1 MCDWISER
9 IVNRDFVGIPARDKE
24 KMTIGNKTLEFL
36 FVPNLHWPDTMY
48 TFIEEEQILVTC
60 DSFGAHYCL
69 PEVVSSEIKN
79 EADYQSALKYY
90 YDCIIGPFK
99 PFMLKALNRVKT
111 MDISMI
117 CTGHGPVLDT
127 TDSIKTIMQKYEE
140 WSTVINP
147 NPKKT
152 VIIPYVSAY
161 GYTKELAE
169 KIAEGVKDSGDID
182 VRSYDMVEA
191 DKAAVEQELLFADG
205 ILFGTPTI
213 LARLWLLSGS

>member
-1 MCDWISER
+1 
-9 IVNRDFVGIPARDKE
+9 
-24 KMTIGNKTLEFL
+24 
-36 FVPNLHWPDTMY
+36 
-48 TFIEEEQILVTC
+48 
-60 DSFGAHYCL
+60 
-69 PEVVSSEIKN
+69 
-79 EADYQSALKYY
+79 
-90 YDCIIGPFK
+90 
-99 PFMLKALNRVKT
+99 
-111 MDISMI
+111 MI

-140 WSTVINP
+140 WSTVVNP

-191 DKAAVEQELLFADG
+191 DKAAVEPVSYTHLDVYKRQGLNG
-205 ILFGTPTI
+205 PIMQ
-213 LARLWLLSGS
+213 S

>member
-1 MCDWISER
+1 
-9 IVNRDFVGIPARDKE
+9 
-24 KMTIGNKTLEFL
+24 
-36 FVPNLHWPDTMY
+36 MY

-99 PFMLKALNRVKT
+99 PFMLKALDRVET

-117 CTGHGPVLDT
+117 CTGHGPVLVGDR
-127 TDSIKTIMQKYEE
+127 IRQVMKQYRE
-140 WSTVINP
+140 WSTVVNP
-147 NPKKT
+147 NDKKT

-161 GYTKELAE
+161 GYTKMLAE
-169 KIAEGVKDSGDID
+169 KIAE
-182 VRSYDMVEA
+182 
-191 DKAAVEQELLFADG
+191 
-205 ILFGTPTI
+205 
-213 LARLWLLSGS
+213 